1 METHRTRLIIIG
13 IVVAL
18 IALVVTVQL
27 LLPNYFRRLY
37 IYFNTDVQTRAVNSA
52 LESADQGDFRAA
64 QVESWDVVRS
74 SRGGNLTALSVYDTS
89 AFMTGNAAS
98 RINAIRATKEHY
110 SRATNDPYTQALQV
124 NKLLGF
130 YNSARENYVYDE
142 IFAGEPF
149 QNFLVPGDKIG
160 SIRKLAEHSIV
171 LSPTTAAIF
180 RLGQW
185 NAEQIERAGTT
196 VSAQERQLYADNILD
211 VIESADKIIDSETV
225 AIEGRPFDYTIKS
238 RYFFWKSYLYS
249 AVARVQ
255 PQYLEETKHN
265 LNELVAYYNATRNEN
280 GEKYPLIATRLPYA
294 YANYAVALKDIHGEE
309 ARAEIESALN
319 ALIALIAENP
329 EIHKGEYLALIRR
342 GVAASEIDPEQASAN
357 YRALAQM
364 HPPFKAFLES
374 YGWKF

>member
-13 IVVAL
+13 IVAVLVAT
-18 IALVVTVQL
+18 VVTVQI

-37 IYFNTDVQTRAVNSA
+37 IYFNTDVQTRAVNTA
-52 LESADQGDFRAA
+52 LESADQGDFKAA
-64 QVESWDVVRS
+64 QLESWDIVRS

-89 AFMTGNAAS
+89 SFMTGNATS

-110 SRATNDPYTQALQV
+110 TRAAGDPYTQALQV

-160 SIRKLAEHSIV
+160 SIRKLAEHSIA

-185 NAEQIERAGTT
+185 NAEQIEKAGTS
-196 VSAQERQLYADNILD
+196 VSVEERELYADNILD
-211 VIESADKIIDSETV
+211 VIASADKIIDSETV

-255 PQYLEETKHN
+255 PQYLEDAKVN
-265 LNELVAYYNATRNEN
+265 LNELVAYYDTTRNEN

-294 YANYAVALKDIHGEE
+294 YANYAVALMDIHGEE
-309 ARAEIESALN
+309 ARPEIEKSLN
-319 ALIALIAENP
+319 ALIALIAEDP

-342 GVAASEIDPEQASAN
+342 GVAASEIDPQQASAN
-357 YRALAQM
+357 YRELAQM